1 METPRRRRGPG
12 RPAAAEAVPGLEQV
26 LERALEAFAEHGYEA
41 VSLRQLNAHLGM
53 GHTFISDRYGSKEAF
68 WRVVV
73 DHAFDQVRPEVG
85 AALADD
91 GRDELDR
98 LVAAVRALHGA
109 LARSAHFARLVDQ
122 EARVESPRLA
132 YLYEL
137 MAPWFEG
144 IRPLFTR
151 LVEQGVLR
159 PMPWYLFHFLIT
171 APSSLYSQPPLARR
185 VGRPDD
191 ADDHDL
197 MTDLV
202 LGGLLSPQGGQRT
215 ADPKAAPAD
224 GSPPEPGW

>member
-1 METPRRRRGPG
+1 METPRRKRGPG
-12 RPAAAEAVPGLEQV
+12 RPGAHEAVPQLEQV

-68 WRVVV
+68 WKVVV
-73 DHAFDQVRPEVG
+73 EHAFDQVRPEV
-85 AALADD
+85 ADAVADD
-91 GRDELDR
+91 GRDELER
-98 LVAAVRALHGA
+98 LVAAVRALHRA
-109 LARSAHFARLVDQ
+109 LSRSAHFARLVDQ
-122 EARVESPRLA
+122 EARVDSPRLA

-144 IRPLFTR
+144 IKPLFTH
-151 LVEQGVLR
+151 LVERGVLR
-159 PMPWYLFHFLIT
+159 RMPWYLFHFLIT

-202 LGGLLSPQGGQRT
+202 LGGLLSPERR
-215 ADPKAAPAD
+215 
-224 GSPPEPGW
+224 

>member
-1 METPRRRRGPG
+1 METSRRRRGPG
-12 RPAAAEAVPGLEQV
+12 RPGAHEAVPELEQV
-26 LERALEAFAEHGYEA
+26 LDRALEAFAEHGYEA

-68 WRVVV
+68 WKVVV
-73 DHAFDQVRPEVG
+73 EHAFDQVRPEVA
-85 AALADD
+85 AALVDD
-91 GRDELDR
+91 GKDELER
-98 LVAAVRALHGA
+98 LVAAVRALHRA
-109 LARSAHFARLVDQ
+109 LSRSAHFAGLMDQ

-137 MAPWFEG
+137 MAPWLDG
-144 IRPLFTR
+144 IKPLFTR
-151 LVEQGVLR
+151 LVERGDLR

-202 LGGLLSPQGGQRT
+202 LGGLLGTEGSVAQDSSNRG
-215 ADPKAAPAD
+215 D
-224 GSPPEPGW
+224 GPVR